1 MEAKLKM
8 MRQREDAMLEG
19 LEEVRAALEESQRC
33 HEEHMKECARA
44 SAEISAKDAE
54 LISLRARLELLT
66 PLRDVQRTN
75 SMDDMLMSQ
84 VKSLTAQINEM
95 KTLRD
100 GDERLSDL
108 ENRIGAL
115 TATNGFLE
123 KQLKEAN
130 DREERLKEEVEKWKG
145 EVSELKAEIK
155 RSEERLLECEGSA
168 ELTNRYLVDENS
180 KIKQQKA
187 EIRCE
192 LIALKR
198 EHARLLD
205 AKQRAP
211 DEAEL
216 TALREEVTTLKEKLR
231 VAETT
236 QKEENRIKSEPMGT
250 TEIASLLEELATL
263 REKIRV
269 AELQEMQLR
278 TLKAM
283 KGDQCALNKGDN
295 ASTQA
300 PRKEYAVKEEGCT
313 ECERLKE
320 ELVSLKQSQN
330 MESMSALKEKVN
342 QYEQME
348 KELTEKY
355 NMQKAIAEKLQKEL
369 LEAREKNDEL
379 RNAMRVLDEQCDKLM
394 ELKKRAEAGRKK
406 AVERLTSTNEK
417 LSELRRERDSHQQTD
432 ADYKRLLQENERL
445 TKKIDYL
452 SAELRETHTD
462 YREELTKLARQMSET
477 KQKDATENESFAI
490 KIEALETEKRQIEAT
505 LRSLQRH
512 VEQCKGECELR
523 AKEVTCLR
531 ESQSAVI
538 EENAKLRDGLALAI
552 AKAEKFK
559 EEVEALREM
568 NSMISR
574 DLSKAKDEK
583 SDAVIRADTLQQAF
597 REKERLVAYL
607 QSQVHM
613 RTCNKIKRSSSRST
627 LISVASESSIVDVE
641 ISEYDDRDGG
651 ALGRRI
657 VCSVDEGPVRADSAS
672 LTRNSGASVSAARTP
687 QPLSSITNRSES
699 SANTCVAPT
708 PSRVGTMKHDI
719 PHRWKTF
726 LLLKQAKCIACY
738 EGLPRVRHAMR
749 CTECGLMAHRVCIS
763 NIANTCGL
771 PEQCADYYLDS
782 YTAYA
787 TTTMSGWVKLWRSDD
802 TTGNKWR
809 NAWAAITDQRLCFF
823 DNEGLATPTDGGSP
837 FLSVNLDG
845 DHWRLQMQSVLNVS
859 VKGGVSKDSLAL
871 LIELRLARSSLF
883 MLAPTV
889 QAKQRW
895 VRALQT
901 ATDRR
906 MFVQRRPS
914 ASSAA
919 NKMLVALDAP
929 LNLTINCSQM
939 LEDWLLIGAQEGLF
953 ITQLTSPR
961 VPFIVAGLAS
971 VFHMELVSDLEMLIA
986 ISGLQRQLVFMHV
999 SDLYDGLKSDRPTVR
1014 PTAISNFSGCH
1025 LLTVHVNKLNDTRYL
1040 CVADPD
1046 KINILHFNSRL
1057 GVFTPYKSIATSEP
1071 ATCLLSVADGIAF
1084 GADQFYFVDMKTVT
1098 ARVIVVPGC
1107 PSDYPLAAV
1116 FISDE
1121 ELLLAYHNF
1130 GVFANVNGNR
1140 TRPENVDW
1148 NRAPLEF
1155 VYAAPT
1161 LYIVHNDTLE
1171 ILQIADYNGPNSRT
1185 LLDVRDFYRCH
1196 CAHYIGRG
1204 RSAKEVLFALS
1215 GNDRT
1220 EIHSFCG
1227 NIEVGL

>member
-1 MEAKLKM
+1 MNPSEGKPGHIIKRCIYATFVTRLDGGDEWRLCRQHCANWTAYNFFHHLERILCEALLYILLAVILVKVFIESFFAMECDVIGSSSEITSSSNEDINYQVELKKKEDALKTLKTDVLGLEETVKEQADMIEDLKNQLVSKVPMGESALLSASRRISEQETRVLHFTIQQLRTTGGALCLRQDLKNQLVSKVPMGESALLSASRRISEQETRVLHFTIQQLRDELSEARQDAASTRAILETQKALCLNQEKEIAKRREQLDESLEMVEQMREELKDANRRANGADWKAKERLLRMQMEEERVESERKLTTLEAKLKM

-330 MESMSALKEKVN
+330 MESMSALKEK
-342 QYEQME
+342 YEQME

-379 RNAMRVLDEQCDKLM
+379 RNATRVLDEQCDKLM

-452 SAELRETHTD
+452 SV
-462 YREELTKLARQMSET
+462 S
-477 KQKDATENESFAI
+477 SF
-490 KIEALETEKRQIEAT
+490 
-505 LRSLQRH
+505 
-512 VEQCKGECELR
+512 
-523 AKEVTCLR
+523 
-531 ESQSAVI
+531 
-538 EENAKLRDGLALAI
+538 
-552 AKAEKFK
+552 
-559 EEVEALREM
+559 
-568 NSMISR
+568 
-574 DLSKAKDEK
+574 
-583 SDAVIRADTLQQAF
+583 
-597 REKERLVAYL
+597 RL
-607 QSQVHM
+607 
-613 RTCNKIKRSSSRST
+613 
-627 LISVASESSIVDVE
+627 SVASS
-641 ISEYDDRDGG
+641 
-651 ALGRRI
+651 
-657 VCSVDEGPVRADSAS
+657 
-672 LTRNSGASVSAARTP
+672 
-687 QPLSSITNRSES
+687 
-699 SANTCVAPT
+699 
-708 PSRVGTMKHDI
+708 
-719 PHRWKTF
+719 
-726 LLLKQAKCIACY
+726 
-738 EGLPRVRHAMR
+738 
-749 CTECGLMAHRVCIS
+749 
-763 NIANTCGL
+763 
-771 PEQCADYYLDS
+771 
-782 YTAYA
+782 
-787 TTTMSGWVKLWRSDD
+787 
-802 TTGNKWR
+802 
-809 NAWAAITDQRLCFF
+809 
-823 DNEGLATPTDGGSP
+823 
-837 FLSVNLDG
+837 
-845 DHWRLQMQSVLNVS
+845 
-859 VKGGVSKDSLAL
+859 
-871 LIELRLARSSLF
+871 
-883 MLAPTV
+883 
-889 QAKQRW
+889 
-895 VRALQT
+895 
-901 ATDRR
+901 
-906 MFVQRRPS
+906 
-914 ASSAA
+914 
-919 NKMLVALDAP
+919 
-929 LNLTINCSQM
+929 
-939 LEDWLLIGAQEGLF
+939 F
-953 ITQLTSPR
+953 I
-961 VPFIVAGLAS
+961 
-971 VFHMELVSDLEMLIA
+971 
-986 ISGLQRQLVFMHV
+986 
-999 SDLYDGLKSDRPTVR
+999 
-1014 PTAISNFSGCH
+1014 
-1025 LLTVHVNKLNDTRYL
+1025 
-1040 CVADPD
+1040 
-1046 KINILHFNSRL
+1046 
-1057 GVFTPYKSIATSEP
+1057 
-1071 ATCLLSVADGIAF
+1071 
-1084 GADQFYFVDMKTVT
+1084 
-1098 ARVIVVPGC
+1098 
-1107 PSDYPLAAV
+1107 
-1116 FISDE
+1116 
-1121 ELLLAYHNF
+1121 
-1130 GVFANVNGNR
+1130 
-1140 TRPENVDW
+1140 
-1148 NRAPLEF
+1148 
-1155 VYAAPT
+1155 
-1161 LYIVHNDTLE
+1161 
-1171 ILQIADYNGPNSRT
+1171 
-1185 LLDVRDFYRCH
+1185 
-1196 CAHYIGRG
+1196 
-1204 RSAKEVLFALS
+1204 
-1215 GNDRT
+1215 
-1220 EIHSFCG
+1220 
-1227 NIEVGL
+1227 